1 MRVLEPRVLL
11 DAAAVETAIDV
22 AGQAAHSQ
30 LADDYMANTRPANEL
45 APEDLQE
52 NMASEGAEDD
62 TSLESVVVRRTDRE
76 IVFIDAGVDDQEGL
90 IASLE
95 PDANIVIFFGLLEG
109 ADDSME
115 SVQVHALEAVLRPGR
130 LHVCEQP

>member
-76 IVFIDAGVDDQEGL
+76 IVFID
-90 IASLE
+90 
-95 PDANIVIFFGLLEG
+95 NIFFIPVYPAITIIL
-109 ADDSME
+109 
-115 SVQVHALEAVLRPGR
+115 
-130 LHVCEQP
+130 